1 MKHDHGFRETE
12 ICRQKRI
19 HIVREPSL
27 ENRDSPL
34 EFLAASE
41 RLANARKREA
51 KGRAENLSELLQ
63 HSLEVLSFYRTM
75 SQNNSL
81 LIFRPDACPNK
92 RRAFLSLRLTQYRA
106 SVT

>member
-1 MKHDHGFRETE
+1 MKNDHGFKEAE

-41 RLANARKREA
+41 RLANARKRES

-63 HSLEVLSFYRTM
+63 HSLEVLSH
-75 SQNNSL
+75 NE
-81 LIFRPDACPNK
+81 PK
-92 RRAFLSLRLTQYRA
+92 
-106 SVT
+106 